1 MSSRMASA
9 ATTTPPEIP
18 TPTLLPPL
26 GAATAPMTTSA
37 PAPSARSQRPRSGL
51 GRTARL
57 DIAESLRSRW
67 FAVYTL
73 VFGGIVALL
82 FLFGLTESRV
92 LGFIGLSR
100 LLVTYIQL
108 TMAILPIFVLITT
121 VRSVAGDREAGVFE
135 YLLSLP
141 VSLGAWY
148 WGKFIGRWLVVFL
161 PVAAAMAAA
170 VGIALLRGI
179 DVPWPMFGY
188 YTALLAAMSA
198 CFLGFGML
206 ISSIARSTDVAQG
219 AAFLLWL
226 ALLLFLDLIL
236 LGVMIQGRVAP
247 EVAVGVALINPLQV
261 FRTAALALFDPQLIV
276 LGPAA
281 YVILDHF
288 GAHGFMAF
296 ALAYPTLIGL
306 LAAGA
311 GFVVFRRGDLP

>member
-1 MSSRMASA
+1 MPRQPPENRMSASMAT
-9 ATTTPPEIP
+9 ATT
-18 TPTLLPPL
+18 
-26 GAATAPMTTSA
+26 A
-37 PAPSARSQRPRSGL
+37 PAPSIPSPPTTAAPQSRRQGSGL

-161 PVAAAMAAA
+161 PVAAAMLAA
-170 VGIALLRGI
+170 VGIAVVRGI
-179 DVPWPMFGY
+179 DVPWAMFGY

-226 ALLLFLDLIL
+226 LLLLFLDLIL

-247 EVAVGVALINPLQV
+247 EVAVGVALVNPLQV

-281 YVILDHF
+281 FVILDHF

-296 ALAYPTLIGL
+296 ALVYPTLIGL

-311 GFVVFRRGDLP
+311 GYLVFRRGDLP